1 MLYFKGTIFWKI
13 SATSRLTDR
22 PFGFDKADSERIAG
36 FIVTIGFATEPSY
49 TQSDVLWSD
58 VL

>member
-22 PFGFDKADSERIAG
+22 PFGFDKMDSERIAG
-36 FIVTIGFATEPSY
+36 FIVTIGFATEPS
-49 TQSDVLWSD
+49 
-58 VL
+58 